1 METNKI
7 EVILHGEAMLFSSK
21 LPADAVEIKPT
32 NSEMHIIADSETTGN
47 HHVVDMVKGTK
58 VYRSGD
64 RTFISNSE
72 PTRVRC
78 VHANRHDAIAM
89 PPNVWE
95 VDIQKEYN
103 HFEQNLRSVR
113 D

>member
-1 METNKI
+1 MNKPT
-7 EVILHGEAMLFSSK
+7 VILHGEAMLFPSE

-47 HHVVDMVKGTK
+47 HHVVDMVEGTK
-58 VYRSGD
+58 VFRSGD
-64 RTFISNSE
+64 RTFIRNTK
-72 PTRVRC
+72 PTQVRC
-78 VHANRHDAIAM
+78 VHANRHDAITM
-89 PPNVWE
+89 PPTVWE
-95 VDIQKEYN
+95 VSIQVEYN